1 MSKLI
6 ATSRTVRRAALSGL
20 ALAAVACVPWAAS
33 ATAGAQTAAAST
45 PRCTTSS
52 LEVWLGLGGG
62 GGQAGSTVYPIE
74 FTNLSAHTCSLYG
87 FPGVSAELA
96 GHQVGSAAQRDHA
109 APAQTV
115 TLGPRGTAHAELR
128 ITDVSSI
135 PPATCKPVT
144 ADGLTVYPPGAFTAA
159 QIPFRFRACSA
170 AGPAFLSVQVVL
182 PRVGVPGH

>member
-1 MSKLI
+1 RLVASELCPWDRATGRRPERGEEMSKLI
-6 ATSRTVRRAALSGL
+6 ATSRTIRRAALSGL

-33 ATAGAQTAAAST
+33 AT
-45 PRCTTSS
+45 RCTTSS

-74 FTNLSAHTCSLYG
+74 FTNLSAHTCSLYA

-115 TLGPRGTAHAELR
+115 TLGPRGTAHAE
-128 ITDVSSI
+128 
-135 PPATCKPVT
+135 
-144 ADGLTVYPPGAFTAA
+144 
-159 QIPFRFRACSA
+159 
-170 AGPAFLSVQVVL
+170 
-182 PRVGVPGH
+182 